1 MFDDA
6 LLDDP
11 EAFGAADDVL
21 RRLAQAGAR
30 VRIELADAEPLLS
43 RLADGDRPRA
53 VVAAGTDAR
62 LVRALLE
69 PVCPVPFVAWPQ
81 PGLPGWVGAL
91 DLVVVLAADSHELE
105 NNAGLVA
112 TVHEA
117 VRRGARLLVACPE
130 RSAIADHAG
139 SSSTTLIPTRT
150 GDTLAAAVVV
160 LAGLHHAQLGPPLD
174 PERVAATMDQIAEDC
189 SPYADIS
196 VNPAKDLALGLAESQ
211 PLIWGGSV
219 LAARASRRIA
229 EALRAA
235 SGRTALAADAEALL
249 PVLASTQARDPF
261 ADPYEEAATDRTPVL
276 VLLDD
281 GVESV
286 RRDRSRL
293 IAAAERVDLR
303 VCTVSHQQGSDVERY
318 AALLQTGLFAAVYLA
333 LGLGHYR
340 ADG

>member
-11 EAFGAADDVL
+11 TALGAADEVL

-30 VRIELADAEPLLS
+30 VRIELESTESLLAQ
-43 RLADGDRPRA
+43 LADHDRPRA

-62 LVRALLE
+62 LIRALLE

-91 DLVVVLAADSHELE
+91 DLVVVLAADAAD
-105 NNAGLVA
+105 AGLLA
-112 TVHEA
+112 TVHET
-117 VRRGARLLVACPE
+117 VRRGARLLIACPDP
-130 RSAIADHAG
+130 SVVADHAG

-150 GDTLAAAVVV
+150 ADTLAAAVVV
-160 LAGLHHAQLGPPLD
+160 LAGLHAARLGPPVD
-174 PERVAATMDQIAEDC
+174 PERVAAAMDQIAEDC

-229 EALRAA
+229 ESLRAA
-235 SGRTALAADAEALL
+235 TGRPALAADAEALL
-249 PVLASTQARDPF
+249 PLLESTQARDPF
-261 ADPYEEAATDRTPVL
+261 ADPYEQAGSDRTPVL
-276 VLLDD
+276 VVLDD
-281 GVESV
+281 GYESV
-286 RRDRSRL
+286 RHDRNRL
-293 IAAAERVDLR
+293 VAAAERVDLR
-303 VCTVSHQQGSDVERY
+303 VCPVSHQHGSDVERY
-318 AALLQTGLFAAVYLA
+318 AALLQTGLYAAVYLA
-333 LGLGHYR
+333 LGLGRYH
-340 ADG
+340 ADQT